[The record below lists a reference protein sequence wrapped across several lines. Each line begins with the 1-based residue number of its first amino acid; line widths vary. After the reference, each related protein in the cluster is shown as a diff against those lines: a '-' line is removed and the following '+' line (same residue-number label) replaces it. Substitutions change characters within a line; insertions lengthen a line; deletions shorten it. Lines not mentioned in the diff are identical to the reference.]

1 MGAGW
6 VWLDGGVPTA
16 ATASAPP
23 PPDLAYDARH
33 LQVLRGLDP
42 VRKRPGMYISSTDG
56 AGIAHLVAE
65 LVDNSADEAQ
75 DGHATRISVTLE
87 PDGAIAVADD
97 GRGIPVDPEPST
109 GIPGLQLVL
118 STLHAGGKFGGHI
131 YRFSGGLHGVG
142 VSVVCALA
150 SRLEARVQR
159 PEGVFSVV
167 FERGC
172 LTQPL
177 TQEGPPRARRHGTWI
192 RFWPDPDIFGEAQ
205 PDLDAILE
213 RCRAKAYLIPGLCL
227 QIQDLRSSPP
237 RSWEFQA
244 KQGMPQWLAEL
255 VPEPLHRP
263 IQLQG
268 EGDFEEQAQVLD
280 EQGQISTQL
289 LRRTGRVQLAM
300 AWGAQ
305 DDTRLQLVVNG
316 VPTPR
321 GGSHLAGLNQALQ
334 RVVVRAVQDSRVR
347 KARDP
352 MPTTDDVLEGLGLVM
367 HLQLPEPQFVGQAKQ
382 ELGTPQ
388 AHPLVYQIVSRELGR
403 WFEQAPR
410 TQVRAIQQRVMA
422 AARARE
428 AARRTREQ
436 ARRKSTPGLLALPA
450 KLADCLQ
457 HYPAESELLV
467 VEGDSA
473 AGPAKAGRDQRFQAV
488 LPIRGKILNA
498 GRASSR
504 SLADNTEVG
513 AIFAALG
520 PGAGQD
526 PDTRRYTRVILMS
539 DADADGHHIRCL
551 LLSLLWHQARPLL
564 HRGAVWVALPP
575 LYAIKAPGR
584 DDQYA
589 YSDQQRDQLLAQAG
603 PRALVSRFKGLGEMD
618 THQLRATCLDPAAR
632 QLLQVQVEDAA
643 RAARMFEQLMGQDA
657 GARRSFIEQRSGMV
671 DPLALDL

>member
-1 MGAGW
+1 
-6 VWLDGGVPTA
+6 VWLDGGVPRA
-16 ATASAPP
+16 ATASVPAPP
-23 PPDLAYDARH
+23 EPAYDARH

-75 DGHATRISVTLE
+75 AGHATQISVTLE
-87 PDGAIAVADD
+87 PDGAWVVADN

-118 STLHAGGKFGGHI
+118 STLHAGGKFGGSA

-150 SRLEARVQR
+150 ARLEARVGR
-159 PEGVFSVV
+159 PEGTFFIA
-167 FERGC
+167 FERGH
-172 LTQPL
+172 LVQPL
-177 TQEGPPRARRHGTWI
+177 VREGPARSSQRGTWI
-192 RFWPDPDIFGEAQ
+192 KFWPDPDIFGDAQADLEAV
-205 PDLDAILE
+205 LE
-213 RCRAKAYLIPGLCL
+213 RCRAKAYLIPGLRL
-227 QIQDLRSSPP
+227 SVQDLRQDPP
-237 RSWEFQA
+237 QRWEMRA
-244 KQGMPQWLAEL
+244 ERGMLQWLAEL

-268 EGDFEEQAQVLD
+268 EGTFEEQAQVLD
-280 EQGQISTQL
+280 EQGQISTQVL
-289 LRRTGRVQLAM
+289 QRTGRVQLVM

-305 DDTRLQLVVNG
+305 DQARLQLLVNG

-334 RVVVRAVQDSRVR
+334 RVVVRAVQGSRSQR
-347 KARDP
+347 ARDP
-352 MPTTDDVLEGLGLVM
+352 VPTTEDVLEGLGLVL

-410 TQVRAIQQRVMA
+410 TQVRAIQQRVLA

-436 ARRKSTPGLLALPA
+436 TKRKSASGLLALPA

-457 HYPAESELLV
+457 HHPAESELLV

-498 GRASSR
+498 GRASDR
-504 SLADNTEVG
+504 EIADNAEVG

-526 PDTRRYTRVILMS
+526 PDSRRYTRLIIMS

-551 LLSLLWHQARPLL
+551 LLSLIWHRARPLL
-564 HRGAVWVALPP
+564 QQGAVWVALPP
-575 LYAIKAPGR
+575 LYAIKVPGQP
-584 DDQYA
+584 DQYA

-618 THQLRATCLDPAAR
+618 THQLRTTCLDPATR
-632 QLLQVQVEDAA
+632 QLLQVQVQDAA
-643 RAARMFEQLMGQDA
+643 AAAQAFEQLMGQDA
-657 GARRSFIEQRSGMV
+657 AARRSFIEQRSGLV